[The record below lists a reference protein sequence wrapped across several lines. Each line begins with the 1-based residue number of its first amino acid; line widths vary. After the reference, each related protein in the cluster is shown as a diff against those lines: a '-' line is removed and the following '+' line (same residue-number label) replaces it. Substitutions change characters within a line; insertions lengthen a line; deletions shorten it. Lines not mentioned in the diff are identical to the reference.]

1 MPFPEISPI
10 FLPMSVH
17 DMEEGMRYVCQR
29 CGNCCRWPGEVPVS
43 DAEIGRIAD
52 HLGLPE
58 SEFIERYTEV
68 NVQRTSL
75 TLISR
80 PNHECIFLDGIDC
93 RIQAVKPDQCA
104 GFPNQWNFPG
114 WRQSCEAI
122 PVPSA
127 TEEG

>member
-1 MPFPEISPI
+1 
-10 FLPMSVH
+10 
-17 DMEEGMRYVCQR
+17 MEEGVRYVCQR

-43 DAEIGRIAD
+43 DAEISRIAR
-52 HLGLPE
+52 HLDLPE
-58 SEFIERYTEV
+58 EIFIEQYTEV
-68 NVQRTSL
+68 RRDRRGL

-114 WRQSCEAI
+114 WREVCEAI
-122 PVPSA
+122 PVPLTPRSSPSA
-127 TEEG
+127 GA

>member
-1 MPFPEISPI
+1 MG
-10 FLPMSVH
+10 VY
-17 DMEEGMRYVCQR
+17 DMEEGVRYVCQR

-43 DAEIGRIAD
+43 DAEISRIAR
-52 HLGLPE
+52 HLDLPE
-58 SEFIERYTEV
+58 EIFIEQYTEV
-68 NVQRTSL
+68 RRDRRGL

-114 WRQSCEAI
+114 WREVCEAI
-122 PVPSA
+122 PVPLTPRSSPSA
-127 TEEG
+127 GA